1 MLDETTLKR
10 LRWHSRRGM
19 WELDMLLV
27 PFFDHCFDS
36 LSDEEQHDYWQLL
49 QGEDQELFMWLM
61 RREPCVNPALQPMV
75 DKITDFARDQHTT
88 NVRPV

>member
-27 PFFDHCFDS
+27 PFFDHCFETLGAS
-36 LSDEEQHDYWQLL
+36 EQQAYWQLL
-49 QGEDQELFMWLM
+49 QSEDQELFMWLM
-61 RREPCVNPALQPMV
+61 RREPCADQALQPMV
-75 DKITDFARDQHTT
+75 DRIAGFARDQKTT